1 MNWNRS
7 ILRVLARLRESDL
20 KDDGRG
26 SSERAGMLNG
36 MKKGGGADRSGLPVV
51 CLLSALLLILLC
63 ALSRNAVFTVT
74 VLAVLLAR
82 AAVLPIRQLKR
93 VMQTLLLPCM
103 FTLIIMLPAVFL
115 GSPKTMLTVTLKVAE
130 AVLALSLMGTAVSF
144 QRLTEAFR
152 QLHFPELFVLVLD
165 LSIRYLVILGHY
177 SGALL
182 EAVTMRS
189 VGTVSWKHSGAGGI
203 LGTTFLKSQ
212 QMAQQTEEAMRLR
225 GFDGAYPALS
235 RSRFGLRDVLI
246 LSADVLALLFFVY
259 TQMRTTTV

>member
-74 VLAVLLAR
+74 VLALMLAR

-115 GSPKTMLTVTLKVAE
+115 GSPKTMLT
-130 AVLALSLMGTAVSF
+130 
-144 QRLTEAFR
+144 
-152 QLHFPELFVLVLD
+152 
-165 LSIRYLVILGHY
+165 
-177 SGALL
+177 
-182 EAVTMRS
+182 
-189 VGTVSWKHSGAGGI
+189 
-203 LGTTFLKSQ
+203 
-212 QMAQQTEEAMRLR
+212 
-225 GFDGAYPALS
+225 
-235 RSRFGLRDVLI
+235 GLRC
-246 LSADVLALLFFVY
+246 
-259 TQMRTTTV
+259 R

>member
-7 ILRVLARLRESDL
+7 ILKVLSRLRESDL
-20 KDDGRG
+20 KDVGRG
-26 SSERAGMLNG
+26 RSERAGILNG
-36 MKKGGGADRSGLPVV
+36 MKKGGGAERSGLPVV

-82 AAVLPIRQLKR
+82 AAALPIRQLKR
-93 VMQTLLLPCM
+93 VMETLFLPCILTM
-103 FTLIIMLPAVFL
+103 ILMLPAVFL
-115 GSPKTMLTVTLKVAE
+115 GSPRTMLTVTMKVAE

-165 LSIRYLVILGHY
+165 LTIRYLVILGHY

-225 GFDGAYPALS
+225 GFDGAYPALD

-246 LSADVLALLFFVY
+246 LGADVLALLFFVY
-259 TQMRTTTV
+259 TQMSTTAV

>member
-1 MNWNRS
+1 MALWTSLQTECLYQADLHTIFKSLN
-7 ILRVLARLRESDL
+7 ILSKVGWVINSD
-20 KDDGRG
+20 
-26 SSERAGMLNG
+26 
-36 MKKGGGADRSGLPVV
+36 V
-51 CLLSALLLILLC
+51 
-63 ALSRNAVFTVT
+63 
-74 VLAVLLAR
+74 
-82 AAVLPIRQLKR
+82 
-93 VMQTLLLPCM
+93 
-103 FTLIIMLPAVFL
+103 
-115 GSPKTMLTVTLKVAE
+115 LKVAE

-225 GFDGAYPALS
+225 GFDGAYPALN

-259 TQMRTTTV
+259 TQLRIPAV

>member
-1 MNWNRS
+1 MSVCCQRFFS
-7 ILRVLARLRESDL
+7 F
-20 KDDGRG
+20 
-26 SSERAGMLNG
+26 
-36 MKKGGGADRSGLPVV
+36 SGLPVV
-51 CLLSALLLILLC
+51 CLLSALLLIILLC

-82 AAVLPIRQLKR
+82 AAALPIRQLKR
-93 VMQTLLLPCM
+93 VMETLFLPCM

-115 GSPKTMLTVTLKVAE
+115 GSPKTMLTVTLKVAEAEVAE

-225 GFDGAYPALS
+225 GFDGAYPALN

-259 TQMRTTTV
+259 TQLRITAV

>member
-7 ILRVLARLRESDL
+7 ILKVLSRLRESDL

-26 SSERAGMLNG
+26 RPERAGILNG

-51 CLLSALLLILLC
+51 CLLSALLLIFLC

-74 VLAVLLAR
+74 VLALLLVR
-82 AAVLPIRQLKR
+82 TAALPIRQLKR
-93 VMQTLLLPCM
+93 VMEALFLPCIL
-103 FTLIIMLPAVFL
+103 TLIIMLPSVFL

-152 QLHFPELFVLVLD
+152 QLHVPELFVLVLD
-165 LSIRYLVILGHY
+165 LTIRYLVILGRY

-189 VGTVSWKHSGAGGI
+189 VGKVNWKHSGAGGI
-203 LGTTFLKSQ
+203 LGTTFLKFQ
-212 QMAQQTEEAMRLR
+212 QMAQLTEEAMRLR
-225 GFDGAYPALS
+225 GFDGAYPALN
-235 RSRFGLRDVLI
+235 RPRFGLRDVLI
-246 LSADVLALLFFVY
+246 LSADILILLLFVY
-259 TQMRTTTV
+259 TQMRTPAV

>member
-7 ILRVLARLRESDL
+7 ILKVLSRLRESDL

-26 SSERAGMLNG
+26 RSERAGILNG
-36 MKKGGGADRSGLPVV
+36 TKKGGGADRSGLPVV
-51 CLLSALLLILLC
+51 CLLSAFLLILLC

-74 VLAVLLAR
+74 VLAFMLAR
-82 AAVLPIRQLKR
+82 AAVLPLRQLKR

-103 FTLIIMLPAVFL
+103 LTLVIMLPSAFL

-144 QRLTEAFR
+144 QKLTEAFR

-165 LSIRYLVILGHY
+165 LTIRYLVILGHY

-182 EAVTMRS
+182 EAVTLRS

-212 QMAQQTEEAMRLR
+212 QMARQTEEAMRLR
-225 GFDGAYPALS
+225 GFDGAYPALN
-235 RSRFGLRDVLI
+235 RSRFGLRDALI

-259 TQMRTTTV
+259 TQLRITAV